1 MMKLAF
7 ASALL
12 GVATQAASGTYVY
25 NTNGADWGVAGAD
38 GEVEESHKLCSTGK
52 K

>member
-1 MMKLAF
+1 MKLAF

-12 GVATQAASGTYVY
+12 GVATQAASGSYVY

-38 GEVEESHKLCSTGK
+38 GNVEAGHELCSTGTE
-52 K
+52 